1 MCLTFRDD
9 ECKKPEEEDTPPEE
23 VKEVFLDYYKQP
35 VVPET
40 CSNWFDGCNNCR
52 AMEDKKTGKKAWL
65 VPGCFAMR
73 EPNPVA
79 EMDTDAQY

>member
-52 AMEDKKTGKKAWL
+52 AMEDKKTGKKGLA
-65 VPGCFAMR
+65 CTRMFCHERA
-73 EPNPVA
+73 EPCCR
-79 EMDTDAQY
+79 DGH